1 MSNALGTFADTYYL
15 LERSFTAMPK
25 TLKCGNVAMRKAQFV
40 PMELKLP
47 VRENMAPQ

>member
-1 MSNALGTFADTYYL
+1 MSNALGTLAETT
-15 LERSFTAMPK
+15 SFTAVPK

>member
-15 LERSFTAMPK
+15 LECSFTSVPK

-40 PMELKLP
+40 TMELKLQ